1 MSKHSQ
7 TAPSP
12 IEVRKYLHGLEY
24 PAQREEIIDKAEEE
38 GADEDILA
46 LLQQL
51 PAKEYESPIEVSS
64 AVARLG

>member
-1 MSKHSQ
+1 MAKHSQ

-51 PAKEYESPIEVSS
+51 PDKEYESPIEVSS
-64 AVARLG
+64 AVAKLG

>member
-1 MSKHSQ
+1 MAKHSQ

-12 IEVRKYLHGLEY
+12 IEVQKYLHGLEY

-38 GADEDILA
+38 GADDEILN

-51 PAKEYESPIEVSS
+51 PDKEYESPIEVSS
-64 AVARLG
+64 AVSKLG

>member
-1 MSKHSQ
+1 MAKHSQ

-24 PAQREEIIDKAEEE
+24 PAERQEIIDKAEEE
-38 GADEDILA
+38 GADDDILH
-46 LLQQL
+46 LLQKL
-51 PAKEYESPIEVSS
+51 PDGEYESAVEVAS

>member
-1 MSKHSQ
+1 MAKHSQ

-12 IEVRKYLHGLEY
+12 IEVQKYLHGLEY

-51 PAKEYESPIEVSS
+51 PDKEYESPVELSS
-64 AVARLG
+64 AVAKLG

>member
-1 MSKHSQ
+1 MARHSQ

-12 IEVRKYLHGLEY
+12 IEVQKYLHGLEY

-38 GADEDILA
+38 GADDDILN

-51 PAKEYESPIEVSS
+51 PDKEYESPTEVSS
-64 AVARLG
+64 AVAKLG